1 MDNKNFY
8 EILEIREDASVREIR
23 DAYKKKVKEWHPD
36 VNSCKGFRQCHKMM
50 CDINEAYTHLI
61 DPELR
66 KLHDEVLAERTEEAY
81 QKATSKKQ
89 PENTSRSASALLSST
104 KYFDYYDL
112 DDYEEDEKESFV
124 SWLNMYYYQLVNVL
138 TGFISLEDLNKLIEG
153 FESIINYEK
162 ILLQRRKKRYKSL

>member
-23 DAYKKKVKEWHPD
+23 DAYKKKVKERHPD

-66 KLHDEVLAERTEEAY
+66 KLHDEFLAKRREEALK
-81 QKATSKKQ
+81 KAHAEYDRYMQNRLTQAEK
-89 PENTSRSASALLSST
+89 
-104 KYFDYYDL
+104 DYLEIMNIEIKEL
-112 DDYEEDEKESFV
+112 DK
-124 SWLNMYYYQLVNVL
+124 NN
-138 TGFISLEDLNKLIEG
+138 
-153 FESIINYEK
+153 
-162 ILLQRRKKRYKSL
+162 

>member
-66 KLHDEVLAERTEEAY
+66 KLHDEFLAKRREEALK
-81 QKATSKKQ
+81 KATSKRQ
-89 PENTSRSASALLSST
+89 TENTSHPTTNIS
-104 KYFDYYDL
+104 KKDFNYYDL
-112 DDYEEDEKESFV
+112 DDYEEDEKENFV
-124 SWLNMYYYQLVNVL
+124 SWINMYYCQLVKVL
-138 TGFISLEDLNKLIEG
+138 TGFISLEDLNKLVEG
-153 FESIINYEK
+153 FESIIIYEK